1 MAKTKKKGKKPGPTW
16 HDVNQARKEGQDIGI
31 DMALTILLT
40 VERDKRGMTDEEE
53 MFLMDHVAKLSSEIE
68 EGRITMRDL
77 KMVHLKEY
85 RTDLR

>member
-1 MAKTKKKGKKPGPTW
+1 MPKDKKKGKKPGPTW
-16 HDVNQARKEGQDIGI
+16 ADVNRARKEGKNEGI

-40 VERDKRGMTDEEE
+40 VERDKMGMTDEEE
-53 MFLMDHVAKLSSEIE
+53 MYLMDEMAKLSSEIAE
-68 EGRITMRDL
+68 NRISIRDL